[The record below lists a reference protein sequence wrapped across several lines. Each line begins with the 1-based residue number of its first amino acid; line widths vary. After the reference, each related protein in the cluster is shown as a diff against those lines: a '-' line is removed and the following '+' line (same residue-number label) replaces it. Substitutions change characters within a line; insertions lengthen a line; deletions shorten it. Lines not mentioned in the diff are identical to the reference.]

1 MAMTDPEKASIFRE
15 LAKLLKADFHLD
27 RSFDLVVSLV
37 KHALLV
43 SFADVFV
50 VF

>member
-1 MAMTDPEKASIFRE
+1 VESASPYAALGVQLVTFIGHCAE
-15 LAKLLKADFHLD
+15 CLD